1 MKELKNLE
9 AIRELL
15 ASHPI
20 YTYDYSDGLHI
31 NKEATNIQVYSI
43 DLEDEPFCCLYLRI
57 YHHICFRGSSL
68 RKSPGKH
75 YFSHGLNKGCRRP
88 IL

>member
-20 YTYDYSDGLHI
+20 YTYDYSDGLYI

-43 DLEDEPFCCLYLRI
+43 DLEDEPLLLI
-57 YHHICFRGSSL
+57 SQDISSHML
-68 RKSPGKH
+68 QRKFSSKISGKTL
-75 YFSHGLNKGCRRP
+75 FLTWT
-88 IL
+88 

>member
-1 MKELKNLE
+1 MKELKNLD

-20 YTYDYSDGLHI
+20 YTYDYSDGLLI

-43 DLEDEPFCCLYLRI
+43 DLGMNLLLLISQDI
-57 YHHICFRGSSL
+57 SSHML
-68 RKSPGKH
+68 QRK
-75 YFSHGLNKGCRRP
+75 FSSK
-88 IL
+88 I

>member
-20 YTYDYSDGLHI
+20 YTYDYSDGLLI
-31 NKEATNIQVYSI
+31 NKEATNKYPG
-43 DLEDEPFCCLYLRI
+43 LFNRLR
-57 YHHICFRGSSL
+57 G
-68 RKSPGKH
+68 
-75 YFSHGLNKGCRRP
+75 
-88 IL
+88 